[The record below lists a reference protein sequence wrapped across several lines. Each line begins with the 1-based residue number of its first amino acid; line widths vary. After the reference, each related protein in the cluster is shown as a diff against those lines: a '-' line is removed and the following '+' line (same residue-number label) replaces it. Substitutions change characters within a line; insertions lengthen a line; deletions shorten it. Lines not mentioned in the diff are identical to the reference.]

1 MKKNFLAAIALMLTS
16 AAFAQVD
23 STTQSSPSN
32 DYSKS
37 GAQTDTVTTSQS
49 DTLSNEGSGTSSQ
62 MPSSTDSAGNV
73 TSSGAVGTDS
83 ASSATITDEDIRKYA
98 EVMDSVNAMKQEL
111 LGEITDKVKG
121 NPKIT
126 VSRYM
131 ELSKANGDEAKL
143 AQLKATP
150 DEVAFVKEVGDFKNE
165 GASKISE
172 NFQTLVKQI
181 GVEKYNAIKEQLET
195 DTAMKAKY
203 DAIMAELKKDDAD
216 TKTGAPA
223 KPGSTGTKPST
234 KTGSGTKSTTK

>member
-1 MKKNFLAAIALMLTS
+1 MKKSFLAAIALMLTS

-37 GAQTDTVTTSQS
+37 GAQTDTVSTSES
-49 DTLSNEGSGTSSQ
+49 DTLSNEGAG
-62 MPSSTDSAGNV
+62 SSTDS
-73 TSSGAVGTDS
+73 TGTVAADS
-83 ASSATITDEDIRKYA
+83 ASSSAITDEDIRNYA

-121 NPKIT
+121 NPRIT

-131 ELSKANGDEAKL
+131 ELSKAGGDEAKL
-143 AQLKATP
+143 TELKATP
-150 DEVAFVKEVGDFKNE
+150 EEVAFVKEVTDFKNE

-172 NFQTLVKQI
+172 NFQALVKEI
-181 GVEKYNAIKEQLET
+181 GVDKYNAIKEQLET

-203 DAIMAELKKDDAD
+203 DAIMVELKKDDAE
-216 TKTGAPA
+216 TKS
-223 KPGSTGTKPST
+223 GSTGTKTSP
-234 KTGSGTKSTTK
+234 KPGSSPKSTTK

>member
-1 MKKNFLAAIALMLTS
+1 MKKNFLAAIAFMLTS

-37 GAQTDTVTTSQS
+37 GTQTDTVSTSQS
-49 DTLSNEGSGTSSQ
+49 DTLSNDGSGSSGQ
-62 MPSSTDSAGNV
+62 VPSSTDSTGTG
-73 TSSGAVGTDS
+73 TSTGAVGTDS
-83 ASSATITDEDIRKYA
+83 ASNVAITDEDIRSYA
-98 EVMDSVNAMKQEL
+98 EVMDSVNAMKKEL

-143 AQLKATP
+143 TELKATP
-150 DEVAFVKEVGDFKNE
+150 DEVAFVKEVSDFKNE

-172 NFQTLVKQI
+172 KFQTLVKEI
-181 GVEKYNAIKEQLET
+181 GVDKYNAIKEQLET

-203 DAIMAELKKDDAD
+203 DAYMAELKKDDVEP
-216 TKTGAPA
+216 KTGSTS
-223 KPGSTGTKPST
+223 KSGSTGA
-234 KTGSGTKSTTK
+234 KTTKSTSK